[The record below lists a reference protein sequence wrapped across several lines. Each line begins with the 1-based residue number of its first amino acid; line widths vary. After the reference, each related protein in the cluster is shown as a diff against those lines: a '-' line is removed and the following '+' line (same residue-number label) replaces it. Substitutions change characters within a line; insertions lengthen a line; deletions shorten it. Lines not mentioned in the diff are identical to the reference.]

1 MINKNIYNLGE
12 LAKDIHQDNDV
23 VMILKEKDIFCNY
36 KNKIIPKYYYVINFN
51 QKRIYFIHFK
61 HLKKINGN

>member
-51 QKRIYFIHFK
+51 Q
-61 HLKKINGN
+61 